1 MTAARHELSDT
12 HRPEVPARLPVTRLR
27 ERPLLQASIG
37 LVALPSAVTVARLF
51 VASTLRRWGAMSIEP
66 RMRSV
71 AADLVARAVDETGPG
86 SVNWAEIR
94 ELNPIT
100 VNLVGY
106 SRHIL
111 IEVADVHPYEIPAR
125 ESAAIEK
132 GSGRRVVDAPAG
144 MRGAYPAPWGRV
156 VWAEQASS

>member
-1 MTAARHELSDT
+1 LKFVFDGELERKGEFVD
-12 HRPEVPARLPVTRLR
+12 EEQFPACSYRD
-27 ERPLLQASIG
+27 RPLLQASIG
-37 LVALPSAVTVARLF
+37 LVALPSAVTVAWLF

-66 RMRSV
+66 QMRSV
-71 AADLVARAVDETGPG
+71 AADLVGRAVDETGPG

-111 IEVADVHPYEIPAR
+111 IKVADVVSLQTWPLAR
-125 ESAAIEK
+125 SAGVK
-132 GSGRRVVDAPAG
+132 SGFVTGPL
-144 MRGAYPAPWGRV
+144 P
-156 VWAEQASS
+156 